1 MVRRGFDFYCLTP
14 FLTRDRAVG
23 AVHAVGALRRPPRP
37 PPGSLVAPLGSVDS
51 SKCEEQLLLSVQKM
65 LRYLF
70 PSFALQPA
78 RLCIGAMGHSHPE
91 NHGASLSDP
100 SERLAPRSQGS
111 VESG

>member
-1 MVRRGFDFYCLTP
+1 MAS
-14 FLTRDRAVG
+14 TRMRSRAT
-23 AVHAVGALRRPPRP
+23 HAGEHLR
-37 PPGSLVAPLGSVDS
+37 L
-51 SKCEEQLLLSVQKM
+51 EEQLLLSVQKM